1 MKCSK
6 IRTPLQTRRRSGD
19 QGLETR
25 YVQAPSVGRRPESAL
40 SLFQVAPRPVFRPG
54 ARPRSAGAVP
64 VAQRSRVSSAQVT
77 CVGASCAGRPV
88 LVQRSQIAQDAVDL
102 DGAAKY
108 YERRPWLVR
117 RDGELRVEDL

>member
-1 MKCSK
+1 M
-6 IRTPLQTRRRSGD
+6 
-19 QGLETR
+19 
-25 YVQAPSVGRRPESAL
+25 
-40 SLFQVAPRPVFRPG
+40 
-54 ARPRSAGAVP
+54 
-64 VAQRSRVSSAQVT
+64 T